1 MRTDDLI
8 DALAANAGPAPGGV
22 PARRLGL
29 TLLTGGLIAL
39 AVVLLWLHTRAD
51 LHDAMATRFFWMKA
65 AYTAGLGVAGFWA
78 CERLA
83 RPGAS
88 GRKAFWLAAGVL
100 VLYFAVALFRLMEA
114 APGERMPM
122 IMGNSIMHCLRNIVM
137 LGVPML
143 AVALVAMRSLAPTRP
158 ILAGFAAGLFS
169 GAVCATIYG
178 LHCGE
183 STMVFVGTWY
193 TLGVLG
199 TGVLGAVIGKWAL
212 RW

>member
-8 DALAANAGPAPGGV
+8 DALAASSGPAPGGA

-29 TLLTGGLIAL
+29 TTLAGGFVALIL
-39 AVVLLWLHTRAD
+39 VLVWLHTRAD
-51 LHDAMATRFFWMKA
+51 LAQAMTTRFFWMKA
-65 AYTAGLGVAGFWA
+65 AYTAVLGVAGFWA

-114 APGERMPM
+114 APDQRMPM

-143 AVALVAMRSLAPTRP
+143 AAALVAMRGLAPTRP
-158 ILAGFAAGLFS
+158 TLAGFAAGLFS

-183 STMVFVGTWY
+183 STMIFVSAWY
-193 TLGVLG
+193 TLGVLLVG
-199 TGVLGAVIGKWAL
+199 LLGAIIGRWAL

>member
-1 MRTDDLI
+1 VRTDDLI
-8 DALAANAGPAPGGV
+8 DALAANAGPSPSGA

-29 TLLTGGLIAL
+29 ATLAGGLIAL
-39 AVVLLWLHTRAD
+39 AAVLFWLHTRAD
-51 LHDAMATRFFWMKA
+51 LHDAMGTRFFWMKA
-65 AYTAGLGVAGFWA
+65 AYTAVLGVAGFWA

-114 APGERMPM
+114 APDDRMPM
-122 IMGNSIMHCLRNIVM
+122 IM
-137 LGVPML
+137 

-158 ILAGFAAGLFS
+158 TLAGFAAGLFS
-169 GAVCATIYG
+169 GAVCATVYG

-183 STMVFVGTWY
+183 STMIFVSAWY
-193 TLGVLG
+193 TLGVLLVG
-199 TGVLGAVIGKWAL
+199 LIGAMVGRWAL

>member
-1 MRTDDLI
+1 VRTDDLI

-29 TLLTGGLIAL
+29 TTLAGGLIAL
-39 AVVLLWLHTRAD
+39 ALVLFWLHTRAD

-65 AYTAGLGVAGFWA
+65 AYTAVLGVAGFWA

-88 GRKAFWLAAGVL
+88 GRRAFWLAAGVL

-114 APGERMPM
+114 APDDRMPM

-137 LGVPML
+137 LGAPML

-158 ILAGFAAGLFS
+158 TLAGFAAGLFS

-183 STMVFVGTWY
+183 STMIFVSAWY
-193 TLGVLG
+193 TLGVLLVG
-199 TGVLGAVIGKWAL
+199 LIGAIIGRWAL